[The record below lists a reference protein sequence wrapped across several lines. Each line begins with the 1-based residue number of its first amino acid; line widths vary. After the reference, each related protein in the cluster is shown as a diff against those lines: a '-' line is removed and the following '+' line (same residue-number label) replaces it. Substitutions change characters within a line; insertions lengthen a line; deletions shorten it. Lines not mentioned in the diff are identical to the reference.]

1 MKRKALLCAIFA
13 TSACGLVLAHSHEDG
28 EQVKVISSQEIQEKL
43 DGKDAKVTAVE
54 VTIEPGKAGLAHRHP
69 GPGLVYVLEGEYE
82 LGIDDQPVKKF
93 KAGKTFYEP
102 TGCLHRVSRNP
113 SAKNRTRL
121 IAFVLH
127 PRDTDEIAVPV
138 ETSPAKGTKSP

>member
-1 MKRKALLCAIFA
+1 
-13 TSACGLVLAHSHEDG
+13 
-28 EQVKVISSQEIQEKL
+28 VIGSQEIVEKL
-43 DGKDAKVTAVE
+43 DGKEAKMTAVE

-82 LGIDDQPVKKF
+82 LGIDDQPTKKF
-93 KAGKTFYEP
+93 RVGETFYEP

-113 SAKNRTRL
+113 STKHRTRL

-138 ETSPAKGTKSP
+138 ELPEPLKQEKSP

>member
-1 MKRKALLCAIFA
+1 MNRKALVGLALGGCITGFA
-13 TSACGLVLAHSHEDG
+13 FGHSHEDG
-28 EQVKVISSQEIQEKL
+28 EQVKVISSQDIQEKL
-43 DGKDAKVTAVE
+43 DGKEAKVTVVE

-82 LGIDDQPVKKF
+82 LGIDDQPIKKI
-93 KAGKTFYEP
+93 KAGETFYEP

-113 SAKNRTRL
+113 STKNRTRL

-138 ETSPAKGTKSP
+138 DHPKSGGAKSP